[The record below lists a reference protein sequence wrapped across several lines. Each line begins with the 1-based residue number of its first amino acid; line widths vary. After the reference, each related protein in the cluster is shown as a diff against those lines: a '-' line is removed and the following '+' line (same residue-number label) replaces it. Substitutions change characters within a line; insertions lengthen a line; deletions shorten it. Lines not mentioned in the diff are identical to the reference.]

1 MDVGIAVA
9 TLVNVGTHPSW
20 ALDRGANASK
30 FAINFPVSKTTDVPL
45 CGFLDD
51 GGIGNVID

>member
-1 MDVGIAVA
+1 MGVA
-9 TLVNVGTHPSW
+9 GATFVNVGTRPSW
-20 ALDRGANASK
+20 ALDRGANTK
-30 FAINFPVSKTTDVPL
+30 NFVINFMVSITIDVLL